1 MCIVHLEIKNLNLLL
16 QELVGNSRLD
26 LECIRLPNHRFLH
39 IIRFQSLDFPDFHL
53 FVQETMKRNKLC
65 KHIHLVVQ
73 SFHV

>member
-1 MCIVHLEIKNLNLLL
+1 
-16 QELVGNSRLD
+16 
-26 LECIRLPNHRFLH
+26 LH